1 MCCCRLMRCVIFAGR
16 LERWCV
22 YHVEQGILENNMLFL
37 SGVTRVVIFDQVFY
51 TMWNFSQSF
60 WFYLERLYL
69 KFQLIWVI
77 HFRVQCDDIYSI
89 IFVVN

>member
-1 MCCCRLMRCVIFAGR
+1 MRCVIFAGR

-22 YHVEQGILENNMLFL
+22 YYVEQGILENNMLFL
-37 SGVTRVVIFDQVFY
+37 SGVTRVVIIDQVFY

-69 KFQLIWVI
+69 KFQLIWVF

-89 IFVVN
+89 IFVVY